1 MQSFALLPT
10 SLGSWIIDKSHT
22 QKNRGQVSQDG
33 RFHAFAGW
41 RCMPVAKIFEQNNL
55 PLLRKTFGNSAE
67 LSVPSVM
74 KQTGKFSQPGTS
86 RLTTQRLVGGRDL
99 PRETWRGQL
108 TQLRAWKRIP
118 GCHTRINAASHPG
131 TNCISVFYYTGAV
144 FGSQNPNSKF
154 FFRHLHGDLNL
165 DKIKTHCTV
174 CL

>member
-1 MQSFALLPT
+1 M
-10 SLGSWIIDKSHT
+10 
-22 QKNRGQVSQDG
+22 SQDG

-86 RLTTQRLVGGRDL
+86 RLTTQRLVGERDL

-131 TNCISVFYYTGAV
+131 TNCISVFYYTRLTNGVLLGPV
-144 FGSQNPNSKF
+144 FPCFNFSRK
-154 FFRHLHGDLNL
+154 
-165 DKIKTHCTV
+165 
-174 CL
+174 